1 MYIWQKVPVSRV
13 FIPFLTG
20 VLLAIEFPQDFHRI
34 FYYISGSIGIVLLY
48 LISSARIKSYD
59 FEKYRGFFITLI
71 FTSLVFLYTS
81 SKVQINNKKHFSNY
95 IENNDYA
102 LVRLIEIPVEKAKT
116 IKTTVQ
122 VQKIFHKE
130 GKVLNTYGKLVLYL
144 KKHIGLE
151 ELNYGDL
158 ILIKANYQEI
168 APPGNP
174 GQFNYKR
181 FLYYKQIYHQAFLDS
196 SDYKLYKQAS
206 SGILRYIY
214 NLRHKIIDILKE
226 DIKGDDKTGI
236 ATALLVGYKTELSDQ
251 VKESFAATGAMHV
264 LAVSGLHVGIIFL
277 VFNSIFLR
285 LRRRKKGK
293 LLHFMVMALV
303 LWMYAILT
311 GFSPSV
317 IRAATM
323 FTFVLIGQNIG
334 RITNVYTSILA
345 SAMFILLI
353 DPFLITQVGFQLS
366 YAAVL
371 GIVFLQPLL
380 YNLFSFRFWLWDKA
394 WQLACVSVAAQLAT
408 FPISLMYFNQFPVYF
423 LISNFIVI
431 PAATAIIYVGF
442 TFLIFKFI
450 GLGIVANLFSIL
462 LNGILWLLN
471 FLILKIR
478 ALPGGLITEVYF
490 DYIKVF
496 AIYGFILLTLLWL
509 LRKKN
514 SLLIWSAIMVLI
526 FMADHGVWTGRNH
539 KQKRMV
545 IYSVRDYSLLGFYNG
560 NNITFIGDKQI
571 LDDYYQLKYN
581 TFRDIWHHGQKAE
594 NVGLIDFDSTIHHSN
609 LYFHKNLI
617 QFNNKSILIIN
628 KDFELNRINKK
639 HHFDLIVLTD
649 NIYMDLNKLNQ
660 KITSDLIVFDA
671 SNKYWKRNYWQ
682 KQAEEL
688 QLSYYDVL
696 KKGALEF
703 NL

>member
-20 VLLAIEFPQDFHRI
+20 VLLAIEFPIDFNRNI
-34 FYYISGSIGIVLLY
+34 YFIAGSIG
-48 LISSARIKSYD
+48 LISLFFISTSRIKSYD
-59 FEKYRGFFITLI
+59 LEKYRGFFITLI

-81 SKVQINNKKHFSNY
+81 SKVQINNTKHFSNY

-102 LVRLIEIPVEKAKT
+102 LVRLIEIPVEKTKT
-116 IKTTVQ
+116 VKTTVQ
-122 VQKIFHKE
+122 VQKVFHEDGETQK
-130 GKVLNTYGKLVLYL
+130 TYGKLIIYL
-144 KKHIGLE
+144 KKHMGLE
-151 ELNYGDL
+151 NLNYGDL

-168 APPGNP
+168 ASPGNP

-196 SDYKLYKQAS
+196 SDYKIYKHAG
-206 SGILRYIY
+206 SGILRNIY
-214 NLRHKIIDILKE
+214 NLRYKIIDILKE

-285 LRRRKKGK
+285 LRKRKKGK
-293 LLHFMVMALV
+293 LLHFFIMASI
-303 LWMYAILT
+303 LWIYAILT

-334 RITNVYTSILA
+334 RITNVYASILA

-380 YNLFSFRFWLWDKA
+380 YNQLKFRFWLWDKA
-394 WQLACVSVAAQLAT
+394 WQLACVSIAAQLAT

-450 GLGIVANLFSIL
+450 GLGIVATIFSML

-478 ALPGGLITEVYF
+478 ELPGGLITEVYF

-496 AIYGFILLTLLWL
+496 AIYGFILLTVLWL

-514 SLLIWSAIMVLI
+514 SLLIWSAIMVLV
-526 FMADHGVWTGRNH
+526 FMADHALWTGRNH
-539 KQKRMV
+539 SQKRMV
-545 IYSVRDYSLLGFYNG
+545 IYSIRDYSLFGFYNG
-560 NNITFIGDKQI
+560 NDITFIGDQQI

-594 NVGLIDFDSTIHHSN
+594 NVGLVDFDSTIHHSN
-609 LYFHKNLI
+609 LYFNQNLI
-617 QFNNKSILIIN
+617 QFNNKSILIVK
-628 KDFELNRINKK
+628 KDFDLDKINDL
-639 HHFDLIVLTD
+639 HHFNLIVLTD

-660 KITSDLIVFDA
+660 KITSDLIVIDA
-671 SNKYWKRNYWQ
+671 SNNYWKRDYWQ
-682 KQAEEL
+682 KQADEL
-688 QLSYYDVL
+688 QISCYDVS
-696 KKGALEF
+696 KNGALEI